1 MIYFLKEINLK
12 KQTIKSLKK
21 GVKITLLTHTSR
33 IIKYF
38 NIIH

>member
-21 GVKITLLTHTSR
+21 GVKITLFTHT
-33 IIKYF
+33 
-38 NIIH
+38 HQE